1 MKKPSASSLRQRG
14 AALLVVLLLLLVMAL
29 LGIASMRS
37 TLLQE
42 RMSGASYDRSLSF
55 QAAESALRVGEAA
68 VRANPDTA
76 CNGARC
82 TAPPNADPVCGAG
95 AGWMNAA
102 VALTSNVVAPQ
113 YRIDFLGKA
122 PPPSNPGCGLGA
134 LGNNDPCMVRVFLVT
149 ACSGVQGGDRAVTML
164 KSNFTTP

>member
-1 MKKPSASSLRQRG
+1 MKTPASFRQGG
-14 AALLVVLLLLLVMAL
+14 AALLIVLLLLLVMAL

-37 TLLQE
+37 TLLEE

-68 VRANPDTA
+68 LRANPDTA
-76 CNGARC
+76 CSGSRC
-82 TAPPNADPVCGAG
+82 NPPPNVDPICGVG

-102 VALTSNVVAPQ
+102 VALTGNVVAPQ
-113 YRIDFLGKA
+113 YRIDFLGRA
-122 PPPSNPGCGLGA
+122 PPPINPGCGLGP
-134 LGNNDPCMVRVFLVT
+134 LGNKDPCMVRVFLVT